1 MQYTKTTAEKRL
13 SDLFMDDMPV
23 MEVPAI
29 PHPVA
34 PDWFAKYKTLRREF
48 MKNLHDSVQELS
60 FLNLSRDEFMG
71 LIMGRTL
78 PENLSIRLRTPLQ
91 FGGKLEMSNMFMC
104 KTFPHSHN
112 LDRFIIEQSDA
123 KTLWLPNPARKIY
136 IPAHTASGGD
146 GGNATSDR
154 LAQMAAQIAANRGM
168 E

>member
-1 MQYTKTTAEKRL
+1 MQHTKTTAEKRL

-23 MEVPAI
+23 MEVEARPY
-29 PHPVA
+29 PVA
-34 PDWFAKYKTLRREF
+34 PDWFVKYKALRREF

-60 FLNLSRDEFMG
+60 FLNLSRDEFMN
-71 LIMGRTL
+71 LIMGRSL

-91 FGGKLEMSNMFMC
+91 FGGKLEASNMFMC

-123 KTLWLPNPARKIY
+123 KTLWLPNPAKKIY